1 MSFIAI
7 IDKNKKF
14 EMIKEEILKNI
25 NIPKMNIINVNNQN
39 IENVKNIK
47 FETVVLGNKIEK
59 IARTHRSN

>member
-1 MSFIAI
+1 
-7 IDKNKKF
+7 
-14 EMIKEEILKNI
+14 MIKEEILKNI

-47 FETVVLGNKIEK
+47 FETVVLGNKIKK